1 MLVQIWF
8 CSRLK
13 QVNKEHAEHLEKK
26 KPLLVADVDLV
37 QKQVRVLL
45 AVVVR
50 LYKFLFL
57 RIFSFVFMLKI
68 KAFRLAQLDISVKAR
83 FEWRNSVFLWI
94 IERNVVFEI
103 GEVEV
108 QDVLVD
114 GFPEVF
120 AEEMTQLV
128 RQRNRDVHVR
138 CRKIFKNLFLLK
150 LLRSPL
156 LRNPLLQIFFLWRL
170 LCSPLLQRLRR
181 KKHGDRDK
189 ESSAPAQHVFR
200 VVLF

>member
-83 FEWRNSVFLWI
+83 FEWRNSVFL
-94 IERNVVFEI
+94 
-103 GEVEV
+103 
-108 QDVLVD
+108 
-114 GFPEVF
+114 
-120 AEEMTQLV
+120 
-128 RQRNRDVHVR
+128 
-138 CRKIFKNLFLLK
+138 
-150 LLRSPL
+150 
-156 LRNPLLQIFFLWRL
+156 
-170 LCSPLLQRLRR
+170 
-181 KKHGDRDK
+181 
-189 ESSAPAQHVFR
+189 
-200 VVLF
+200 